1 MADIL
6 TRFPKFS
13 PRNDF
18 DILALGDG
26 RYRGPE
32 KGLHAWL
39 DEELASQVAM
49 SGDPRLPLEAARDML
64 NSPAVVTGVSP
75 ELLHSQRAL

>member
-26 RYRGPE
+26 RYRGLE

-39 DEELASQVAM
+39 DEELALQVAM
-49 SGDPRLPLEAARDML
+49 SGDSRLPLEAARDML